1 MQDIA
6 PLAQIKPEL
15 LQAIDEQKLLESYAQ
30 YRNLSPEIVKNEQ
43 QMAEAMEEQKQ
54 QMEQQQQIAAAPQI
68 SGALKDVAQAKQA
81 DPEGMGQ
88 LLNI

>member
-1 MQDIA
+1 
-6 PLAQIKPEL
+6 
-15 LQAIDEQKLLESYAQ
+15 
-30 YRNLSPEIVKNEQ
+30 
-43 QMAEAMEEQKQ
+43 MEEQKQ
-54 QMEQQQQIAAAPQI
+54 QMAQQQQLAAAPQI